1 MVTTLSTEQVDR
13 LIDEHFRYEC
23 EDDVEGV
30 LTTLAEDAA
39 HDVVGSPLGELHG
52 REEARRFYEQ
62 LYADLDG
69 HAVTSL
75 HRYYGEGFVVDE
87 SLWEGVAIGA
97 PLGIQGNGKPLS
109 FRILHVFELTPAGAI
124 ARENVWMDY
133 PAIVQQLA
141 PSESGEAQLAEQS
154 RSVVLR
160 MYEEFDRGE
169 LDQFDAI
176 APTFSARVVGRS
188 EPLDLNE
195 FTQFA
200 RAFLTAFPDGH
211 HVFEHVVAE
220 GDNVMT
226 LGTYEGTH
234 RGELQGIAPTG
245 RRVKFPVMHL
255 DRVVDGKIVEHR
267 GLGDLT
273 ILMEQLGVKRDGQTS
288 A

>member
-1 MVTTLSTEQVDR
+1 MTTLTAEQVDR

-30 LTTLAEDAA
+30 LSTLADDAV

-52 REEARRFYEQ
+52 REQARPFYEQ

-69 HAVTSL
+69 HSITNL
-75 HRYYGEGFVVDE
+75 HRYCGEGFVVDE
-87 SLWEGVAIGA
+87 SLWDGVAVGT
-97 PLGIQGNGKPLS
+97 PLGIPGNGKPLS
-109 FRILHVFELTPAGAI
+109 FRILHVFEVTPDGAI

-133 PAIVQQLA
+133 PAIVQQLGGSQ
-141 PSESGEAQLAEQS
+141 PRETPGSEDA
-154 RSVVLR
+154 RSLVLR
-160 MYEEFDRGE
+160 LYEEFDRGN
-169 LDQFDAI
+169 LDDFDAV
-176 APTFSARVVGRS
+176 APDFSARVVASTDSLGW
-188 EPLDLNE
+188 ED
-195 FTQFA
+195 FKQFG
-200 RAFLTAFPDGH
+200 RAFLDAFPDGH

-234 RGELQGIAPTG
+234 EGELQGMAPTH

-273 ILMEQLGVKRDGQTS
+273 IMMQQLGAT
-288 A
+288 